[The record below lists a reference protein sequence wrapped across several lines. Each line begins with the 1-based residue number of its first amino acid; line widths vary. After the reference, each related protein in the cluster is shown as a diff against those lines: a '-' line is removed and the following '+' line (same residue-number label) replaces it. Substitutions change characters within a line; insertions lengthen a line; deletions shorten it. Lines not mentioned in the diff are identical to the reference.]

1 MSEHEDAKKR
11 SEARLAGILDIAAD
25 AIISID
31 DQQRIIMFN
40 QGAERIFGY
49 SQDEVIGQPLDV
61 LLPERFRRGHGDHI
75 RQFAA
80 SPEVARRMGE
90 RQEIWG
96 RHKSGQDFPA
106 EASISKLDLGGERTF
121 TVVLRDI
128 TARVEREKAVQKSE
142 ERLALALEAGE
153 IGLFEVDHVGNSI
166 YWSPIYRKLLGVA
179 ADEPASLARFLAL
192 VPLEDRGAFDL
203 TRDDAG
209 NLRGGD
215 HSKREHR
222 IVRPDGAVR
231 WLARDVRSHFAG
243 EGGARHVVRTVGVVR
258 DITERKQIEQQLENR
273 VAARTA
279 ELSALLDALP
289 DGIVHA
295 DLEGKVLVTNSAMTR
310 LFGYGRDE
318 IEGMTTRQLY
328 ATALDEEKVVGAA
341 GALKGSGGIA
351 PVTVECRR
359 KDGSTF
365 TAMVLGNA
373 VRDSAGRVVSRVGI
387 IRDITEDVK
396 RQKALTEAQRME
408 AFGQLTGG
416 IAHDFNNLLTVISGN
431 QELLEMRL
439 EDAKDQALLKRAQ
452 EAADMGA
459 RLTGRL
465 LTFAR
470 RRPLAPTP
478 LRLNEQISG
487 MVDLLRRS
495 IGEHV
500 TLITNLSPRLPLVHA
515 DASEIESAV
524 LNLAI
529 NARDAMP
536 AGGTIVIETSEHTVD
551 GNDSG
556 GEDRLAP
563 GNYIRLSVSDTG
575 VGMTP
580 EVLARAFEPFFTT
593 KQPGK
598 GTGLGLSTI
607 YGAFRQLGGTVTIY
621 SEVGRGTSVNIFLPR
636 AEMGPATGRGDR
648 SPDAVRASSGE
659 SVLLVEDNP
668 EVREVARKRLE
679 GLGYKVQEAET
690 GVAAVELLQGAG
702 PAFDLVLSDV
712 VMPGGMSG
720 YDVAMWV
727 AANRPGT
734 KVLLTSG
741 YPGEVASSGA
751 RSGAKSGA
759 KSGTSSGESDPGQIR
774 LLRKPYSRAE
784 LASALRDVLDA

>member
-1 MSEHEDAKKR
+1 MSEHDDAIKR

-31 DQQRIIMFN
+31 DQQRITMFN

-49 SQDEVIGQPLDV
+49 SHDEAMSQPLDV
-61 LLPERFRRGHGDHI
+61 LLPERFRMGHGDRI

-80 SPEVARRMGE
+80 SPDVARRLGE

-96 RHKSGQDFPA
+96 RHKSGRDFPA

-128 TARVEREKAVQKSE
+128 TARVEREKAVQKNE
-142 ERLALALEAGE
+142 ERLALALEAGD
-153 IGLFEVDHVGNSI
+153 IGLFEVDHASKSV

-179 ADEPASLARFLAL
+179 ADVPASFARFLAL
-192 VPLEDRGAFDL
+192 IPPEDRSEFDV
-203 TRDDAG
+203 TGDDVS
-209 NLRGGD
+209 NLRGTD

-222 IVRPDGAVR
+222 IVRSDGAVR

-243 EGGARHVVRTVGVVR
+243 EGAARHLVRTVGVVR
-258 DITERKQIEQQLENR
+258 DITERKQIEQQLEHR
-273 VAARTA
+273 VAERTA
-279 ELSALLDALP
+279 ELSALLNALP

-295 DLEGKVLVTNSAMTR
+295 DLEGKIFVSNAAMPR

-318 IEGMTTRQLY
+318 IDGMAIRLLY
-328 ATALDEEKVVGAA
+328 ATALDEERVFRAA
-341 GALKGSGGIA
+341 GAWKGSAAIA
-351 PVTVECRR
+351 PVTVQCRR

-373 VRDSAGRVVSRVGI
+373 VRDAAGRIVSRVGI

-396 RQKALTEAQRME
+396 RQKAFTEAQRME

-439 EDAKDQALLKRAQ
+439 EDAKDLVLLRRAQ

-470 RRPLAPTP
+470 RRPLAPTQ
-478 LRLNEQISG
+478 LHLNEQISG

-500 TLITNLSPRLPLVHA
+500 TLTTNLSPRLPLVHA
-515 DASEIESAV
+515 DPSEIENAV

-529 NARDAMP
+529 NARDAMA
-536 AGGTIVIETSEHTVD
+536 AGGTIVIDTREHRVDARETS
-551 GNDSG
+551 
-556 GEDRLAP
+556 GEDGLAS
-563 GNYIRLSVSDTG
+563 GDYIRLSVSDTG

-607 YGAFRQLGGTVTIY
+607 YGAFRQLGGTVTID
-621 SEVGRGTSVNIFLPR
+621 SEVGRGTTVNIFLPR
-636 AEMGPATGRGDR
+636 AAMSHPTGKGDR
-648 SPDAVRASSGE
+648 RSDAAPKSSGE
-659 SVLLVEDNP
+659 FVLLVEDNP
-668 EVREVARKRLE
+668 EVRDVARKRLE
-679 GLGYKVQEAET
+679 GLGYKVLEAET
-690 GVAAVELLQGAG
+690 GVAAVELLQGG
-702 PAFDLVLSDV
+702 GQEFDLVLSDV

-720 YDVAMWV
+720 YDVARWV
-727 AANRPGT
+727 GANRPGT

-741 YPGEVASSGA
+741 YPGEVASSGE
-751 RSGAKSGA
+751 G
-759 KSGTSSGESDPGQIR
+759 DPTQIR

-784 LASALRDVLDA
+784 LAGALRDVLDG